1 MTDTRRNYI
10 PALRFGWL
18 TPFYDPLIRW
28 TMREAVFKPTLV
40 EQAHIQPG
48 HHVLDLGCG
57 TATLTILI
65 KQRHPESRVIGLDGD
80 PTVLA
85 LARTKLA
92 DAEVTI
98 PLDQGLAF
106 ELPYPSQVFDRILTS
121 LLLHHLTRDD
131 KRRTLREAF
140 RVLRPG
146 GELHIA
152 DFGPPHHVGMAA
164 VSWIVRC
171 LEEAGDNMKGL
182 LPDLVREA
190 GFEAVEETARYGT
203 VFGTLSLLKAVKPW
217 SSESVRQEA
226 LV

>member
-1 MTDTRRNYI
+1 MTMTDTHRKYI

-18 TPFYDPLIRW
+18 TPLYDPLVRW
-28 TMREAVFKPTLV
+28 TMREAVFKPMLV

-48 HHVLDLGCG
+48 QHVLDLGCG

-65 KQRHPESRVIGLDGD
+65 KQRHPEAWVIGLDGD

-85 LARTKLA
+85 LAKTKLA
-92 DAEVTI
+92 DATVAI
-98 PLDQGLAF
+98 PLVQGLSFA
-106 ELPYPSQVFDRILTS
+106 LPYQNRVFDRTLTS

-131 KRRTLREAF
+131 KRLTLCETF

-152 DFGPPHHVGMAA
+152 DFGPPHHAGMAA
-164 VSWIVRC
+164 VSWIVRW

-190 GFEAVEETARYGT
+190 GFEAVEETTRYST
-203 VFGTLSLLKAVKPW
+203 AFGTLSLLKAVKPRIR
-217 SSESVRQEA
+217 ESA
-226 LV
+226 

>member
-1 MTDTRRNYI
+1 MADTHRQSINYI
-10 PALRFGWL
+10 PALRFSWL
-18 TPFYDPLIRW
+18 TPLYDPLVRW
-28 TMREAVFKPTLV
+28 TMREALFKPALV
-40 EQAHIQPG
+40 EQAHIELG
-48 HHVLDLGCG
+48 HRVLDLGCG

-65 KQRHPESRVIGLDGD
+65 TQRHPEAHVIGLDGD

-85 LARTKLA
+85 LAKSKLA
-92 DAEVTI
+92 AAEVTI

-121 LLLHHLTRDD
+121 LLLHHLTRND

-152 DFGPPHHVGMAA
+152 DFGPPHHAGMVL
-164 VSWIVRC
+164 VSWIVRW
-171 LEEAGDNMKGL
+171 LEEAGDNIKGL

-190 GFEAVEETARYGT
+190 GFQAVEETARYST
-203 VFGTLSLLKAVKPW
+203 PFGTLTLLKAVKPRIH
-217 SSESVRQEA
+217 ES
-226 LV
+226 L